1 MSDMQ
6 QRIKEQAYT
15 AAYQDDAIDLFELWN
30 GLVEEK
36 KTIFVSFFAVLILA
50 GGYIFITKPQYE
62 ASAILQVQQVQLPIK
77 DSSGNMDSPYVSV
90 EPAEKTV
97 QLLSGVVTAE
107 MSSGKGNGRDNGY
120 IEISSTGADKQQ
132 IQKNVKEAVKTIEE
146 RYQEIFSKLKPLG
159 YAEILPTKVIGG
171 VKLSN
176 KPVKPKKT
184 LILAVAG
191 VLGLMIG
198 VMVALVRR
206 AYRNRQT
213 QMEAQV
219 S

>member
-1 MSDMQ
+1 MSENE
-6 QRIKEQAYT
+6 QRLCEQSYKE
-15 AAYQDDAIDLFELWN
+15 DEIDLFELWD

-36 KTIFVSFFAVLILA
+36 KTIFVSLFALLVLA
-50 GGYIFITKPQYE
+50 VGYFLVTKPQYE
-62 ASAILQVQQVQLPIK
+62 ASATLQVQQVQLPIK
-77 DSSGNMDSPYVSV
+77 DFSSNMNSPYMSV

-107 MSSGKGNGRDNGY
+107 MSSGKGNHRDTGY
-120 IEISSTGADKQQ
+120 IEISSTGVDKQQ

-159 YAEILPTKVIGG
+159 YIEILPTKVIGG
-171 VKLSN
+171 VKVSN
-176 KPVKPKKT
+176 KPIKPKKT

-198 VMVALVRR
+198 VMIALVRR

-213 QMEAQV
+213 QMESHV